1 MQFQK
6 NSVTLVGNM
15 ESKANVT
22 NFENGGK
29 VVRFKLRTNDQP
41 SKKTKSSEKHSV
53 FAWGNMA
60 NFIELYGDK
69 DKELAIQGR
78 LVKRTYLNRTGQKR
92 QITEVEVKH
101 VIGL

>member
-1 MQFQK
+1 MQLQT
-6 NSVTLVGNM
+6 NSITLVGNM
-15 ESKANVT
+15 ESKAQVT

-29 VVRFKLRTNDQP
+29 VVRFKLKTDDKSKLKTN
-41 SKKTKSSEKHSV
+41 EKHSV

-60 NFIELYGDK
+60 KFIELYGDK

-78 LVKRTYLNRTGQKR
+78 LVKRTYLNRIGQKR
-92 QITEVEVKH
+92 HITEVEVKH